1 MTDYEV
7 FKACVEIF
15 NKACKMRKPGI
26 GCINDVKPKLSP
38 AWSNGCLADSQ
49 VGKERVDEPRQE
61 HLTSGK
67 TEKNNKNGNKKNTLP
82 QEQGA
87 TAAAAGELP
96 GPSIFYLLTL
106 DLVICFSYSQIS
118 AAKNT
123 KPLHPD
129 KRPR

>member
-1 MTDYEV
+1 MTDDEV
-7 FKACVEIF
+7 FKACVESL

-26 GCINDVKPKLSP
+26 GCINDVKAKLSP

-49 VGKERVDEPRQE
+49 VGKEQVDEPRQE
-61 HLTSGK
+61 HLTSGWPIK
-67 TEKNNKNGNKKNTLP
+67 QEEEEKNTLP

>member
-1 MTDYEV
+1 MTDDEV
-7 FKACVEIF
+7 FKACVESL

-26 GCINDVKPKLSP
+26 GCINDVKAKLSP

-61 HLTSGK
+61 HLTSGWPIK
-67 TEKNNKNGNKKNTLP
+67 KEEEEKNTLP

-96 GPSIFYLLTL
+96 GHSI
-106 DLVICFSYSQIS
+106 V
-118 AAKNT
+118 
-123 KPLHPD
+123 
-129 KRPR
+129 